1 VGCGKIW
8 IFAHCWQINLHRMAC
23 MPRYAA
29 SAKLLLLVFAN
40 EAIRRA
46 NKLVKTTN
54 ILRFTDDVI
63 RLFHLFE
70 TYTQHY
76 LHL

>member
-1 VGCGKIW
+1 
-8 IFAHCWQINLHRMAC
+8 MAC

>member
-1 VGCGKIW
+1 
-8 IFAHCWQINLHRMAC
+8 